1 MRREP
6 NHKEVGGNKMTETYD
21 VVIIGG
27 GAAGENVAGR
37 TAPAGLSTVIVE
49 SELVGG
55 ECSYWACM
63 PSKAL
68 LRPGEALAAARRVP
82 AARAAVTGTVDVPR
96 ALRGRDAFT
105 SGWDDKHQVAWVD
118 SVGATL
124 IRGKG
129 RLNGPRRVVVEQ
141 ADGGELEIEARKAV
155 VLATGSRAF
164 VPPIP
169 GLAEAEPWTSRE
181 VTSAQ
186 SVPESLII
194 IGGGVVGLEMAQAW
208 KSLGT
213 ASVTVLERRQ
223 PQDSAT
229 MEPFAVETVIS
240 SLEGQGIVF
249 RLGCVVASVE
259 RTEGG
264 VKVTMDNGEDL
275 AAEQVVVAA
284 GRTGVVDGV
293 GLDSVGVSAGRFVS
307 VNDNLQVEGVDGGW
321 LYAVGDVNGRAL
333 LTHQGKYQ
341 ARQAGDHILGKE
353 ASAWADNNA
362 VPAVVFTDPQV
373 GSVGLTERAA
383 RGRGL
388 NVRIVEMGW
397 GVAAAPLQGEGFKG
411 GVKFV
416 VDEDRRVLVGATFVG
431 PGVGELTHAA
441 TIAIVGEVTLDR
453 LWHATPSFPTLS
465 EIWLRFLEAYGL

>member
-1 MRREP
+1 
-6 NHKEVGGNKMTETYD
+6 MTETYD
-21 VVIIGG
+21 VIIIGG

-37 TAPAGLSTVIVE
+37 TSPGGLSTAIVE

-55 ECSYWACM
+55 ECTYWACM

-68 LRPGEALAAARRVP
+68 LRPAEALAAARRVP
-82 AARAAVTGTVDVPR
+82 AARDAVTGTVDAAR
-96 ALRGRDAFT
+96 ALRARDAFA
-105 SGWDDKHQVAWVD
+105 SRWDDSGQAAWVD
-118 SVGATL
+118 SVGAAL
-124 IRGKG
+124 IRGEG
-129 RLNGPRRVVVEQ
+129 RLTGERRVVVEQ
-141 ADGGELEIEARKAV
+141 ADGAEVELEARKAV
-155 VLATGSRAF
+155 VLATGSVGF

-169 GLAEAEPWTSRE
+169 GLAEAKPWTSRE
-181 VTSAQ
+181 ITSTP

-213 ASVTVLERRQ
+213 GSVTVLERLQ

-229 MEPFAVETVIS
+229 LEPFALEAVIS
-240 SLEGQGIVF
+240 SLEELGVVF
-249 RLGCVVASVE
+249 RLGCVVSSVE
-259 RTEGG
+259 RTEAG
-264 VKVTMDNGEDL
+264 VKATMDNGEEIS
-275 AAEQVVVAA
+275 AEQIVVAA
-284 GRTGVVDGV
+284 GRAGVVDGV
-293 GLDSVGVSAGRFVS
+293 GLDTVGVTASRFVT
-307 VNDNLQVEGVDGGW
+307 VNDHLQVEGVEGGW

-341 ARQAGDHILGKE
+341 ARQAGDHILGKD
-353 ASAWADNNA
+353 ASAWADNGA
-362 VPAVVFTDPQV
+362 VPAVIFTDPQV

-383 RGRGL
+383 RNKGL
-388 NVRIVEMGW
+388 NVRVVEMGW
-397 GVAAAPLQGEGFKG
+397 GVAAAPLLGEGFKG

-431 PGVGELTHAA
+431 PGVAELTHAA

-465 EIWLRFLEAYGL
+465 EIWLRFLETYGL

>member
-1 MRREP
+1 
-6 NHKEVGGNKMTETYD
+6 MTETYD
-21 VVIIGG
+21 VIIIGG

-37 TAPAGLSTVIVE
+37 TSPGGLSTAIVE

-55 ECSYWACM
+55 ECTYWACM

-68 LRPGEALAAARRVP
+68 LRPAEALAAARRVP
-82 AARAAVTGTVDVPR
+82 AARDAVTGTVDAAR
-96 ALRGRDAFT
+96 ALRARDAFA
-105 SGWDDKHQVAWVD
+105 SRWDDSGQAAWVD
-118 SVGATL
+118 SVGAAL

-129 RLNGPRRVVVEQ
+129 RLTGERRVVVEQ
-141 ADGGELEIEARKAV
+141 ADGVEVELEARKAV
-155 VLATGSRAF
+155 VLATGSVGF

-169 GLAEAEPWTSRE
+169 GLAEAKPWTSRE
-181 VTSAQ
+181 ITSAP

-213 ASVTVLERRQ
+213 GSVTVLERLQ

-229 MEPFAVETVIS
+229 LEPFALEAVIS
-240 SLEGQGIVF
+240 SLEEQGIVF
-249 RLGCVVASVE
+249 RLGCVVSSVE
-259 RTEGG
+259 RTEAG
-264 VKVTMDNGEDL
+264 VKATMDNGEEIS
-275 AAEQVVVAA
+275 AEQIVVAA
-284 GRTGVVDGV
+284 GRAGVVDGV
-293 GLDSVGVSAGRFVS
+293 GLDTVGVTASRFVT
-307 VNDNLQVEGVDGGW
+307 VNDHLQVEGVEGGW

-341 ARQAGDHILGKE
+341 ARQAGDHILGKD
-353 ASAWADNNA
+353 ASAWADNGA
-362 VPAVVFTDPQV
+362 VPAVIFTDPQV

-383 RGRGL
+383 RNRGL
-388 NVRIVEMGW
+388 NVRVVEMGW
-397 GVAAAPLQGEGFKG
+397 GVAAAPLLGEGFKG

-431 PGVGELTHAA
+431 PGVAELTHAA

-465 EIWLRFLEAYGL
+465 EIWLRFLETYGL

>member
-1 MRREP
+1 
-6 NHKEVGGNKMTETYD
+6 MTETYD
-21 VVIIGG
+21 VIIIGG

-37 TAPAGLSTVIVE
+37 TSPGGLSTAIVE

-68 LRPGEALAAARRVP
+68 LRPAEALAAARRVP
-82 AARAAVTGTVDVPR
+82 AARDAVTGTVDVARTLR
-96 ALRGRDAFT
+96 ARDAFA
-105 SGWDDKHQVAWVD
+105 SRWDDSGQAAWVD
-118 SVGATL
+118 SVGAAL
-124 IRGKG
+124 FRGKG
-129 RLNGPRRVVVEQ
+129 RLAGERRVVVEQ
-141 ADGGELEIEARKAV
+141 ADGAEVELEARKAV
-155 VLATGSRAF
+155 VLATGSVGF

-169 GLAEAEPWTSRE
+169 GLAEATPWTSRE
-181 VTSAQ
+181 ITAAA

-213 ASVTVLERRQ
+213 GSVTVLERLQ

-229 MEPFAVETVIS
+229 FEPFALEAVIS
-240 SLEGQGIVF
+240 SLEEQGVVF
-249 RLGCVVASVE
+249 RLGCVVSSVE
-259 RTEGG
+259 RTEAG
-264 VKVTMDNGEDL
+264 VKATMDNGEEIS
-275 AAEQVVVAA
+275 AEQIVVAA
-284 GRTGVVDGV
+284 GRAGVVDGV
-293 GLDSVGVSAGRFVS
+293 GLDAIGVTASRFVS
-307 VNDNLQVEGVDGGW
+307 VNDHLQVEGVEGGW

-353 ASAWADNNA
+353 ASAWADNGA

-383 RGRGL
+383 RNKGL
-388 NVRIVEMGW
+388 NVRVVEMGW
-397 GVAAAPLQGEGFKG
+397 GVAAAPLLGEGFKG

-465 EIWLRFLEAYGL
+465 EIWLRFLETYGL

>member
-1 MRREP
+1 MGT
-6 NHKEVGGNKMTETYD
+6 NMTETYD
-21 VVIIGG
+21 VIIIGG

-37 TAPAGLSTVIVE
+37 TSPGGLSTVIVE

-55 ECSYWACM
+55 ECTYWACM

-68 LRPGEALAAARRVP
+68 LRPAEALAAARRVP
-82 AARAAVTGTVDVPR
+82 AARDAVTGTVDAARTLR
-96 ALRGRDAFT
+96 ARDAFA
-105 SGWDDKHQVAWVD
+105 SRWDDRHQAAWVD
-118 SVGATL
+118 SVGASL
-124 IRGKG
+124 VRGKG
-129 RLNGPRRVVVEQ
+129 RLTGERRVVVEQ
-141 ADGGELEIEARKAV
+141 ADGVEVELEARKAV
-155 VLATGSRAF
+155 VLATGSVAF

-169 GLAEAEPWTSRE
+169 GLAEAKPWTSRE
-181 VTSAQ
+181 ITSAQ

-213 ASVTVLERRQ
+213 GSVTVLERLQ

-229 MEPFAVETVIS
+229 MEPFALEAVIS
-240 SLEGQGIVF
+240 SLEEQGVVF
-249 RLGCVVASVE
+249 RLGCVVSSVE
-259 RTEGG
+259 RTDDG
-264 VKVTMDNGEDL
+264 VKATMDNGEEIS
-275 AAEQVVVAA
+275 AEEIVVAA
-284 GRTGVVDGV
+284 GRAGVVGGI
-293 GLDSVGVSAGRFVS
+293 GLDAVGVTASRFVS
-307 VNDNLQVEGVDGGW
+307 VNDHLQVEGVEGGW

-341 ARQAGDHILGKE
+341 ARQAGDHILGKD
-353 ASAWADNNA
+353 ASAWADNGA

-383 RGRGL
+383 RNKGL
-388 NVRIVEMGW
+388 NVRVVDMGW
-397 GVAAAPLQGEGFKG
+397 GVAAAPLLGEGFKG

-465 EIWLRFLEAYGL
+465 EIWLRFLESYGL

>member
-1 MRREP
+1 
-6 NHKEVGGNKMTETYD
+6 MTETYD
-21 VVIIGG
+21 VIIIGG

-37 TAPAGLSTVIVE
+37 TSPGGLSTAIVE

-55 ECSYWACM
+55 ECTYWACM

-68 LRPGEALAAARRVP
+68 LRPAEALAAARRVP
-82 AARAAVTGTVDVPR
+82 AARDAVTGTVDAAR
-96 ALRGRDAFT
+96 ALRARDAFA
-105 SGWDDKHQVAWVD
+105 SRWDDSGQAAWVD
-118 SVGATL
+118 SVGAAL

-129 RLNGPRRVVVEQ
+129 RLTGERRVVVEQ
-141 ADGGELEIEARKAV
+141 ADGVEVELEARKAV
-155 VLATGSRAF
+155 VLATGSVGF

-169 GLAEAEPWTSRE
+169 GLAEANPWTSRE
-181 VTSAQ
+181 ITSTQ

-213 ASVTVLERRQ
+213 GSVTVLERLQ

-229 MEPFAVETVIS
+229 LEPFALEAVIS
-240 SLEGQGIVF
+240 SLEEQGIVF
-249 RLGCVVASVE
+249 RLGCVVSSVE
-259 RTEGG
+259 RTEAG
-264 VKVTMDNGEDL
+264 VKATMDNGEEIS
-275 AAEQVVVAA
+275 AEQIVVAA
-284 GRTGVVDGV
+284 GRAGVVDGV
-293 GLDSVGVSAGRFVS
+293 GLDTVGVTASRFVT
-307 VNDNLQVEGVDGGW
+307 VNDHLQVEGVEGGW

-341 ARQAGDHILGKE
+341 ARQAGDHILGKD
-353 ASAWADNNA
+353 ASAWADNGA
-362 VPAVVFTDPQV
+362 VPAVIFTDPQV

-383 RGRGL
+383 RNKGL
-388 NVRIVEMGW
+388 NIRVVEMGW
-397 GVAAAPLQGEGFKG
+397 GVAAAPLLGEGFKG

-431 PGVGELTHAA
+431 PGVAELTHAA

-465 EIWLRFLEAYGL
+465 EIWLRFLETYGL